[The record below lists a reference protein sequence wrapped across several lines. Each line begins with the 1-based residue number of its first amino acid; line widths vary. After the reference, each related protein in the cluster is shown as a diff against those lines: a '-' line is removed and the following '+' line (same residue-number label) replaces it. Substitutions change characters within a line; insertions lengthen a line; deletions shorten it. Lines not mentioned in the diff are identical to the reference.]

1 VVALRP
7 RTRRQRRHRNAIAA
21 ARARL
26 DQVRDE
32 IKDLGRAGQPVIAGE
47 REAVVAGLMDNRRQL
62 ARLSGVGSVPATAPM
77 EIDRWVLWRP
87 DRDAS
92 LDEVRVGAL
101 REGIDGESLG
111 VPCVVPIVPGQ
122 SIVIVNHNDR
132 QRATARGLWSSMVT
146 RVAAL
151 AAGRVELVLIDPTGA
166 AADHRLFTTVVSGV
180 EVPRA
185 LDRLSREVPPEGGRL
200 IAIPDLPLG
209 LGPRDAALV
218 LAMIREGVAGAT
230 LVVHLD
236 AEFYRS
242 EIGEPDLGGA
252 SSRRWL
258 VDVAPPTVADPS
270 AGLSVIW
277 DAAPPPAL
285 VDLIVDRLASG

>member
-1 VVALRP
+1 
-7 RTRRQRRHRNAIAA
+7 
-21 ARARL
+21 
-26 DQVRDE
+26 
-32 IKDLGRAGQPVIAGE
+32 
-47 REAVVAGLMDNRRQL
+47 
-62 ARLSGVGSVPATAPM
+62 M
-77 EIDRWVLWRP
+77 ELDRWVLWRP
-87 DRDAS
+87 DRDAA

-122 SIVIVNHNDR
+122 AIVIVNQNDR
-132 QRATARGLWSSMVT
+132 QRATARGLWLSMVT
-146 RVAAL
+146 RIAAL
-151 AAGRVELVLIDPTGA
+151 SAGRVEMVLIDPTGA

-180 EVPRA
+180 DVPRA
-185 LDRLSREVPPEGGRL
+185 LDRLSREEPPAGGRL
-200 IAIPDLPLG
+200 IALPDVPLG

-230 LVVHLD
+230 LAVHLD
-236 AEFYRS
+236 VELYRS
-242 EIGEPDLGGA
+242 EIGEPDLGV

-258 VDVAPPTVADPS
+258 VDVAPPDVADPG

-285 VDLIVDRLASG
+285 VDLVVDRLSSG

>member
-1 VVALRP
+1 M
-7 RTRRQRRHRNAIAA
+7 
-21 ARARL
+21 RL

-92 LDEVRVGAL
+92 LAEVRVGAL

-132 QRATARGLWSSMVT
+132 HRATARGLWSSMVT

-185 LDRLSREVPPEGGRL
+185 LDRLSREAPPDGGRV
-200 IAIPDLPLG
+200 IAIPDVPLG
-209 LGPRDAALV
+209 LGPRHAALV

-230 LVVHLD
+230 LAVHLD
-236 AEFYRS
+236 ADLYRS
-242 EIGEPDLGGA
+242 EIGEPDLGV

>member
-1 VVALRP
+1 MSGDISNHSTSTAVP
-7 RTRRQRRHRNAIAA
+7 
-21 ARARL
+21 ARAVETDRARRLAERYRL
-26 DQVRDE
+26 DFLDMNEFRIDQELFRS
-32 IKDLGRAGQPVIAGE
+32 IPADLMLRYGF
-47 REAVVAGLMDNRRQL
+47 
-62 ARLSGVGSVPATAPM
+62 VP
-77 EIDRWVLWRP
+77 
-87 DRDAS
+87 S
-92 LDEVRVGAL
+92 K
-101 REGIDGESLG
+101 REGK
-111 VPCVVPIVPGQ
+111 

-132 QRATARGLWSSMVT
+132 QRATARGLWSSMVN

-151 AAGRVELVLIDPTGA
+151 AAGRVERLVIDTTGA
-166 AADHRLFTTVVSGV
+166 GADHRLFTTVVSGV

-185 LDRLSREVPPEGGRL
+185 LDSLSREAPPEGGRV
-200 IAIPDLPLG
+200 IAIPDVPLG

-230 LVVHLD
+230 LAVHLD
-236 AEFYRS
+236 ADLYRS
-242 EIGEPDLGGA
+242 EIGEPDLGV
-252 SSRRWL
+252 SSLRWL